1 VLFIHVALIFGG
13 ITMLQNDE
21 VAKSI
26 GNGEAK
32 VEVLKGIDFQI
43 QKGERV
49 ALTGK
54 SGSGKS
60 TLLSLLAGLDSPDGG
75 IITID
80 SKNISELSEKDLTNY
95 RARNIGIVFQQF
107 HLVSTLTAFENV
119 LLPLEILKAKGAR
132 ERAESLLE
140 SVGLSHRMHHL
151 PSELSGGESQRVAIA
166 RALSTHPAILFA
178 DEPSGNLDEETGDK
192 VMGLLFELVK
202 KTGTTM
208 VLVTHDPE
216 LAARCERIIHLEH
229 GKLSHE
235 VRR

>member
-1 VLFIHVALIFGG
+1 MMSVSGLRKSFG
-13 ITMLQNDE
+13 
-21 VAKSI
+21 S
-26 GNGEAK
+26 GEGK

-43 QKGERV
+43 QKGEQV

-75 IITID
+75 TITID
-80 SKNISELSEKDLTNY
+80 SNNISQLSEKDLTNY
-95 RARNIGIVFQQF
+95 RARHIGIVFQQF
-107 HLVSTLTAFENV
+107 HLVSTLTALENV
-119 LLPLEILKAKGAR
+119 LLPLEILKTKGAR

-192 VMGLLFELVK
+192 VMGLLFDLVK

-216 LAARCERIIHLEH
+216 LATRCERIIHLEH

>member
-1 VLFIHVALIFGG
+1 MMSVSGLR
-13 ITMLQNDE
+13 
-21 VAKSI
+21 KSF
-26 GNGEAK
+26 GNGEAR

-43 QKGERV
+43 LKGEQV

-60 TLLSLLAGLDSPDGG
+60 TLLSLLAGLDTPDGG

-80 SKNISELSEKDLTNY
+80 SKNISQLSEKDLTNY
-95 RARNIGIVFQQF
+95 RARHIGIVFQQF
-107 HLVSTLTAFENV
+107 HLVSTLTALENV
-119 LLPLEILKAKGAR
+119 LLPLEILKTKGAR